1 MKREDEREGLFLFF
15 LPRFRLINHY
25 PLLFFF
31 PPPPR
36 HHHHLQQAKLPRDVL
51 PVSGQEREREKKRDC
66 FLSSQVLINPPPLH
80 PIFPITPPTPLQ
92 DKDAKDAKKTLA
104 IAKEQWGPKVLSEA
118 RLDDVKHCLPVLPS
132 RRKGESSD
140 SGSKAPEATTAVPD
154 TIQGNRDAAKDSL
167 EKRVVANTDVDSVF
181 WDVAATLTDKQL
193 HALVDYFILYRP
205 RLLPPQTAGMFRDRE
220 LFQDVYRLVYSF
232 DGVDAAK
239 VGETVAGVYR
249 PDGQTKVEIERNKE
263 LGHRSYSIMAAFPGD
278 KPADLRA
285 VFSSLFMNA
294 VESHLHV
301 ALGGVA
307 NVYAGRV
314 GRYLDLGLTSARQS
328 VGDLTFGV
336 AIVGKHGKH
345 GKHVCVAGFT
355 SGQEVRFNDGAVFTV
370 SRTGYA
376 PNSPVAL
383 PTYFESRVQLLLTI
397 KGAALPTAH
406 PLAHLMARFMKRVR
420 RTVVSLVNALLADE
434 GEGGGRDCVLTPPS
448 GGAGCTLADLLWRL
462 QDVLGPDA
470 SGVLKVSGMEHD
482 DARRT
487 AHGAFPTPGLSPDM
501 KDKISRLIDVLVDVW
516 FARLRVP
523 RNGWKAYKKEKLE
536 KLPVKAGGG
545 GTEGEEAVAPGEN
558 VDDDDDVDD

>member
-31 PPPPR
+31 PPPPPPPPPSTGR
-36 HHHHLQQAKLPRDVL
+36 TPPRR
-51 PVSGQEREREKKRDC
+51 PPGERSREGEREKKGL
-66 FLSSQVLINPPPLH
+66 FFIQSSFDQSPPPPPH
-80 PIFPITPPTPLQ
+80 FPYHPPTPLQ
-92 DKDAKDAKKTLA
+92 DEDAKDAKETSLA
-104 IAKEQWGPKVLSEA
+104 IAKEQWGPKVLSKA
-118 RLDDVKHCLPVLPS
+118 RLDDVKHCLPVLPPC
-132 RRKGESSD
+132 RKGESSEP
-140 SGSKAPEATTAVPD
+140 GYKAPEATTAVPD
-154 TIQGNRDAAKDSL
+154 NIQANRDAAKDSL
-167 EKRVVANTDVDSVF
+167 EKRVDANTDVDTLF

-193 HALVDYFILYRP
+193 HALVAYFILYRP
-205 RLLPPQTAGMFRDRE
+205 RLLRQQTAVMFCDRE

-239 VGETVAGVYR
+239 VGETVDGLKR
-249 PDGQTKVEIERNKE
+249 PNAQTKVEIDRKFV
-263 LGHRSYSIMAAFPGD
+263 GHRSYSIMAAFPGD
-278 KPADLRA
+278 KPAGLRA

-301 ALGGVA
+301 AWGGVA
-307 NVYAGRV
+307 NFYAGRV
-314 GRYLDLGLTSARQS
+314 GRYLDLGHTSPRQS
-328 VGDLTFGV
+328 VGDLAFGV
-336 AIVGKHGKH
+336 AIVD

-355 SGQEVRFNDGAVFTV
+355 AGQQVWFKDGAVF
-370 SRTGYA
+370 SASSTGYV
-376 PNSPVAL
+376 PSSPVAL
-383 PTYFESRVQLLLTI
+383 PEFYESRVQLLLTI
-397 KGAALPTAH
+397 KGAALPAAH

-420 RTVVSLVNALLADE
+420 STVVPLVNALLADE
-434 GEGGGRDCVLTPPS
+434 GEGGGRDFVLTPPS
-448 GGAGCTLADLLWRL
+448 GGAGCTLADLLWQL

-470 SGVLKVSGMEHD
+470 LGVLKVSSMKHD

-487 AHGAFPTPGLSPDM
+487 AHGAFPTRGPNLSPEM
-501 KDKISRLIDVLVDVW
+501 NRKIYRLIDVLVDVW

-523 RNGWKAYKKEKLE
+523 RDGWKADKKEKLE